1 MCLRISYRFIEI
13 FLGSVQ
19 VVFHNQIRFLA
30 SLSSFLPLLSSLYY
44 LLLPSILF
52 LSLIFLVTSDLYYLS
67 IS

>member
-52 LSLIFLVTSDLYYLS
+52 LSYFSRYFRPLYYLC